1 MARPAVA
8 DLQSKRRALQKNVAV
23 ENYRLR
29 LNNGPLKRK
38 PEREPRPAASLDE
51 AAPQARQGHNLDI
64 LELFSIVICYIQ
76 FVTRFKEKVKMNEN
90 EKPKASDLERLTSAL
105 YRYANRPE
113 TKNEFDER
121 RKKTVK
127 KLREKQAKR
136 EAVEK
141 PAREKALANPFVTIP
156 PDALLTLDDVK
167 AYSARIRDNDIIADY
182 YRQLAEEQVDAINFE
197 NKAHNIENCARQ
209 WFFDVYRMQGVRD
222 LKNIFLCKDKFCHN
236 CQTLQQAV
244 RLTRFSPILED
255 LTENGKYIY
264 HIVFTVPNVPGIA
277 LRSTVSRMKTAFSTI
292 IRYFRGFQKLSY
304 GLHNYGFLGG
314 IRGLEV
320 TTPENEYHAHFH
332 CALAFDKPLF
342 KDKDK
347 VCKFSYDYRYK
358 PSRFVRM
365 FSSFEILLQK
375 IWYCLMNDIAV
386 TPENVEKVKDGY
398 SVTCDEVVG
407 TVYEVFKYVIKFEH
421 NDEGRLSM
429 TYEQF
434 KTLYR
439 ALKNVHVFQGYG
451 CFRGVADPKLSDE
464 ELEKYNVLIQQLRLV
479 EDPELECEQI
489 HDLML
494 SLVAGRQRYIT
505 RRTVDAFLKEHPD
518 FMPGFP
524 QGVEKNRIGQ
534 KTGQPNAPTRS

>member
-1 MARPAVA
+1 
-8 DLQSKRRALQKNVAV
+8 
-23 ENYRLR
+23 
-29 LNNGPLKRK
+29 
-38 PEREPRPAASLDE
+38 
-51 AAPQARQGHNLDI
+51 
-64 LELFSIVICYIQ
+64 
-76 FVTRFKEKVKMNEN
+76 MNEN
-90 EKPKASDLERLTSAL
+90 EKPKASDLDRLTSAL

-277 LRSTVSRMKTAFSTI
+277 LQSTVSRMKTAFSTI

-358 PSRFVRM
+358 PPRFVRM

-375 IWYCLMNDIAV
+375 IWYCLINDIAV

-421 NDEGRLSM
+421 TDEGRLSM

-534 KTGQPNAPTRS
+534 KTGQTNAPTHS

>member
-1 MARPAVA
+1 
-8 DLQSKRRALQKNVAV
+8 
-23 ENYRLR
+23 
-29 LNNGPLKRK
+29 
-38 PEREPRPAASLDE
+38 
-51 AAPQARQGHNLDI
+51 
-64 LELFSIVICYIQ
+64 
-76 FVTRFKEKVKMNEN
+76 MNEDG
-90 EKPKASDLERLTSAL
+90 KPKASDLERLTSAL
-105 YRYANRPE
+105 YRYATRPE
-113 TKNEFDER
+113 TKNEFYER
-121 RKKTVK
+121 KQKTLK
-127 KLREKQAKR
+127 KLHEKQAKR
-136 EAVEK
+136 ESVER

-167 AYSARIRDNDIIADY
+167 AYSSRIRDNDIIADY
-182 YRQLAEEQVDAINFE
+182 YRQLYKEFTDSALL
-197 NKAHNIENCARQ
+197 NKAQSIENCAKQ

-244 RLTRFSPILED
+244 RLTRFSPILEN

-277 LRSTVSRMKTAFSTI
+277 LRSTITRMKKAFSTL
-292 IRYFRGFQKLSY
+292 IRYFRGLQKLSY
-304 GLHNYGFLGG
+304 GLHNYGFIGG

-358 PSRFVRM
+358 PPRFVRM
-365 FSSFEILLQK
+365 FSSFELLLQK
-375 IWYCLMNDIAV
+375 IWYCLMNDIKV
-386 TPENVEKVKDGY
+386 TPENVEQVKDGY
-398 SVTCDEVVG
+398 SVTCDEVTG

-421 NDEGRLSM
+421 TDEGRLDM

-434 KTLYR
+434 KTLYH
-439 ALKNVHVFQGYG
+439 ALKNVHIFQGYG
-451 CFRGVADPKLSDE
+451 CFRGVANPELSDE

-479 EDPELECEQI
+479 EEPELMCEQI
-489 HDLML
+489 HELML

-518 FMPGFP
+518 FMPGFVSR
-524 QGVEKNRIGQ
+524 VEKGEKTE
-534 KTGQPNAPTRS
+534 KTGQPEAPMRAHTIRKTILLRIDRRILNKRNRSQN

>member
-1 MARPAVA
+1 
-8 DLQSKRRALQKNVAV
+8 
-23 ENYRLR
+23 
-29 LNNGPLKRK
+29 
-38 PEREPRPAASLDE
+38 
-51 AAPQARQGHNLDI
+51 
-64 LELFSIVICYIQ
+64 
-76 FVTRFKEKVKMNEN
+76 MNEN

-136 EAVEK
+136 EAIEK

-182 YRQLAEEQVDAINFE
+182 YRQLAEEQFDAINFE
-197 NKAHNIENCARQ
+197 NKAYNIENCARQ

-277 LRSTVSRMKTAFSTI
+277 LKSTITRMKKAFSKL
-292 IRYFRGFQKLSY
+292 IRYFQGNAKLSY

-332 CALAFDKPLF
+332 CAFAFDKPLF

-358 PSRFVRM
+358 PPRFVRM

-407 TVYEVFKYVIKFEH
+407 TVYEV
-421 NDEGRLSM
+421 
-429 TYEQF
+429 
-434 KTLYR
+434 R
-439 ALKNVHVFQGYG
+439 A
-451 CFRGVADPKLSDE
+451 
-464 ELEKYNVLIQQLRLV
+464 
-479 EDPELECEQI
+479 
-489 HDLML
+489 
-494 SLVAGRQRYIT
+494 
-505 RRTVDAFLKEHPD
+505 
-518 FMPGFP
+518 
-524 QGVEKNRIGQ
+524 
-534 KTGQPNAPTRS
+534 

>member
-1 MARPAVA
+1 
-8 DLQSKRRALQKNVAV
+8 
-23 ENYRLR
+23 
-29 LNNGPLKRK
+29 
-38 PEREPRPAASLDE
+38 
-51 AAPQARQGHNLDI
+51 
-64 LELFSIVICYIQ
+64 
-76 FVTRFKEKVKMNEN
+76 MNEN

-113 TKNEFDER
+113 TKNEFYER
-121 RKKTVK
+121 KQKTLK
-127 KLREKQAKR
+127 KLREKQTKR

-141 PAREKALANPFVTIP
+141 PAREQALANPFVTIP

-182 YRQLAEEQVDAINFE
+182 YRQLSEEQLDKTALL
-197 NKAHNIENCARQ
+197 NKSQSVENCARQ
-209 WFFDVYRMQGVRD
+209 WFFDVYRLQGVRD

-277 LRSTVSRMKTAFSTI
+277 LKSTITRMKTAFSTM
-292 IRYFRGFQKLSY
+292 IRYFRGLQKLSY

-358 PSRFVRM
+358 PPRFVRT
-365 FSSFEILLQK
+365 FSGFEILLQK
-375 IWYCLMNDIAV
+375 IWYCLMNDIKV
-386 TPENVEKVKDGY
+386 TAENVEKVKDGY
-398 SVTCDEVVG
+398 SVTCDEVTG

-434 KTLYR
+434 KTLYY

-451 CFRGVADPKLSDE
+451 CFRGVADPELSDE
-464 ELEKYNVLIQQLRLV
+464 ELETYNVLIQQLRLV
-479 EDPELECEQI
+479 EDPELECEQL

-524 QGVEKNRIGQ
+524 QREEKNGKSQ
-534 KTGQPNAPTRS
+534 KTGLSSTPIRS